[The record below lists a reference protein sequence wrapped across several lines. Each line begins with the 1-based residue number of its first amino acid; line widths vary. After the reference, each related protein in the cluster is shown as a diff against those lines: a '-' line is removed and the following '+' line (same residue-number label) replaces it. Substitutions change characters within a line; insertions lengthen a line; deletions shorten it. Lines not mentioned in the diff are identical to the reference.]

1 MGIFRNIKF
10 IKTTRRIK
18 RRYRPGGRKKVNMYY
33 KTDAGEEVE
42 YYLQT
47 DPPEAMYWST
57 YRLKLTHVKLKNKY
71 DKEVSRTLKKEI
83 FDSIKNDSN

>member
-1 MGIFRNIKF
+1 M
-10 IKTTRRIK
+10 
-18 RRYRPGGRKKVNMYY
+18 NMYY

-71 DKEVSRTLKKEI
+71 DKKISQALRKEI
-83 FDSIKNDSN
+83 FDSIKSDSN

>member
-1 MGIFRNIKF
+1 MIMI
-10 IKTTRRIK
+10 
-18 RRYRPGGRKKVNMYY
+18 Y
-33 KTDAGEEVE
+33 KTDTGEEIE

-57 YRLKLTHVKLKNKY
+57 YRLKLTHVKLKTKCGPAMY
-71 DKEVSRTLKKEI
+71 RAQLRKEI